1 MRLSVREL
9 VEFVLRD
16 GDIDN
21 RNADPERMAEGSR
34 IHRRI
39 QREQGDCY
47 EAEVSLSLTVDYEGI
62 TYTVEGRA
70 DGILTTG
77 EGVLVDEIK
86 TTALPLEEIDGEN
99 RVHWGQVLC
108 YAYMVARQRSLPR
121 LEVQLTYCRRET
133 GEIRRFVRPYAFEQ
147 LETFFQDLLFQY
159 RMWAEM
165 QEEWDGIRDASIRDL
180 PFPFSSYRPGQR
192 QLAAAVYRTVRDEG
206 RLLCQAPTGIGKTIS
221 TLYPAVKALGEGY
234 TEKLFYLT
242 AKTITR
248 QATMDACEKMAA
260 QGLRLRTI
268 VLTAKDKICFC
279 RDADGNRNGECNPDG
294 CPYAKGHFSRV
305 NDALYDLLGRCDL
318 YSRAA
323 VEACAREHR
332 VCPFELQL
340 DATLWCDCIVGD
352 YNYLFDP
359 QVYLRRFFDVPQG
372 AYTFLIDE
380 AHNLVDRAREMYSAS
395 LSKSTAWAVKK
406 ALHKKEALTRA
417 LAALNKAFL
426 ALREGDTEE
435 RTVTREAA
443 ADTLLSP
450 LNQVADET
458 ALWLKTHP
466 GAPEE
471 DAVLSLYFDV
481 LRYLKVAELYDGHYR
496 TLLTFAKGD
505 ITIRQ
510 FCVDPSALLSG
521 CLSKGRSAVF
531 FSATLTPLP
540 YYRELLGAGEEAQT
554 LLLPSPFPR
563 GNLCLLIGDRVSTRF
578 QDRTG
583 SVEPVARMIGAAIEA
598 KAGNYMVFFPS
609 YAYMREVHE
618 AFSALYPDQQT
629 VLQAPNM
636 KEAEREAFLEQFEA
650 RPQASIL
657 GFCVLGGIYSE
668 GIDLKGDRLIGS
680 IIVGV
685 GLPQINPEQEVI
697 RAYFEGRNHMGFA
710 YAYQIPG
717 MNKVHQAAGR
727 VIRDD
732 TDRGL
737 VLLIDDRFT
746 TFSYR
751 RLLPDHWNGFQVVRT
766 PSAVSSRI
774 RSFWEER
781 PYAPGTPEL
790 QAGPTRIPSSRT
802 PSARPC

>member
-260 QGLRLRTI
+260 AAHHR
-268 VLTAKDKICFC
+268 
-279 RDADGNRNGECNPDG
+279 PD
-294 CPYAKGHFSRV
+294 
-305 NDALYDLLGRCDL
+305 
-318 YSRAA
+318 
-323 VEACAREHR
+323 
-332 VCPFELQL
+332 
-340 DATLWCDCIVGD
+340 
-352 YNYLFDP
+352 
-359 QVYLRRFFDVPQG
+359 
-372 AYTFLIDE
+372 
-380 AHNLVDRAREMYSAS
+380 
-395 LSKSTAWAVKK
+395 
-406 ALHKKEALTRA
+406 
-417 LAALNKAFL
+417 
-426 ALREGDTEE
+426 
-435 RTVTREAA
+435 
-443 ADTLLSP
+443 
-450 LNQVADET
+450 
-458 ALWLKTHP
+458 
-466 GAPEE
+466 
-471 DAVLSLYFDV
+471 
-481 LRYLKVAELYDGHYR
+481 
-496 TLLTFAKGD
+496 
-505 ITIRQ
+505 RQ
-510 FCVDPSALLSG
+510 
-521 CLSKGRSAVF
+521 R
-531 FSATLTPLP
+531 
-540 YYRELLGAGEEAQT
+540 QN
-554 LLLPSPFPR
+554 LLLPGRRRKSQR
-563 GNLCLLIGDRVSTRF
+563 GVQSGRLPLRQRAF
-578 QDRTG
+578 Q
-583 SVEPVARMIGAAIEA
+583 
-598 KAGNYMVFFPS
+598 
-609 YAYMREVHE
+609 
-618 AFSALYPDQQT
+618 
-629 VLQAPNM
+629 
-636 KEAEREAFLEQFEA
+636 
-650 RPQASIL
+650 
-657 GFCVLGGIYSE
+657 
-668 GIDLKGDRLIGS
+668 
-680 IIVGV
+680 
-685 GLPQINPEQEVI
+685 
-697 RAYFEGRNHMGFA
+697 
-710 YAYQIPG
+710 PG
-717 MNKVHQAAGR
+717 QR
-727 VIRDD
+727 CI
-732 TDRGL
+732 
-737 VLLIDDRFT
+737 
-746 TFSYR
+746 
-751 RLLPDHWNGFQVVRT
+751 
-766 PSAVSSRI
+766 I
-774 RSFWEER
+774 RSAW
-781 PYAPGTPEL
+781 PV
-790 QAGPTRIPSSRT
+790 
-802 PSARPC
+802 

>member
-359 QVYLRRFFDVPQG
+359 QVYLRRFFDIPQG

-481 LRYLKVAELYDGHYR
+481 LRYLKVAELY
-496 TLLTFAKGD
+496 
-505 ITIRQ
+505 
-510 FCVDPSALLSG
+510 LS
-521 CLSKGRSAVF
+521 
-531 FSATLTPLP
+531 
-540 YYRELLGAGEEAQT
+540 
-554 LLLPSPFPR
+554 
-563 GNLCLLIGDRVSTRF
+563 LIH
-578 QDRTG
+578 
-583 SVEPVARMIGAAIEA
+583 I
-598 KAGNYMVFFPS
+598 
-609 YAYMREVHE
+609 
-618 AFSALYPDQQT
+618 
-629 VLQAPNM
+629 
-636 KEAEREAFLEQFEA
+636 
-650 RPQASIL
+650 
-657 GFCVLGGIYSE
+657 
-668 GIDLKGDRLIGS
+668 
-680 IIVGV
+680 
-685 GLPQINPEQEVI
+685 
-697 RAYFEGRNHMGFA
+697 
-710 YAYQIPG
+710 
-717 MNKVHQAAGR
+717 
-727 VIRDD
+727 
-732 TDRGL
+732 
-737 VLLIDDRFT
+737 
-746 TFSYR
+746 
-751 RLLPDHWNGFQVVRT
+751 
-766 PSAVSSRI
+766 
-774 RSFWEER
+774 
-781 PYAPGTPEL
+781 
-790 QAGPTRIPSSRT
+790 
-802 PSARPC
+802 